1 MKTIIVQL
9 SNKDVTTKFGQKKVY
24 SIKADDGQWYS
35 CGFKKPTANAGDE
48 VEFQFTSTSYGN
60 QIDMATFVSLRGG
73 LSSGAT
79 AVPTPSAPPVVRPA
93 YGNKG
98 VFPIPALDG
107 QRAIVR
113 QNALTNAREM
123 WCHLN
128 TGSKDITEAD
138 VMGIIK
144 VARKFE
150 AYACGDLDREA
161 AEESL
166 AEEKVTKKAGK
177 AKPLGIEG
185 IED

>member
-1 MKTIIVQL
+1 MKTIVVQM

-79 AVPTPSAPPVVRPA
+79 AAPAASAPPVRPA

-113 QNALTNAREM
+113 QNALTNARELI
-123 WCHLN
+123 CALPAIGSN
-128 TGSKDITEAD
+128 TTDLLAAE
-138 VMGIIK
+138 IIRI
-144 VARKFE
+144 ARKFE

-166 AEEKVTKKAGK
+166 AEEKVTKKTGK

>member
-1 MKTIIVQL
+1 MKTIVVQL

-35 CGFKKPTANAGDE
+35 CGFKKPAANAGDE

-73 LSSGAT
+73 LSSGAP
-79 AVPTPSAPPVVRPA
+79 AVPSPAPAPVRPA

-113 QNALTNAREM
+113 QNALTNARELVVAKLAGEEK
-123 WCHLN
+123 LN
-128 TGSKDITEAD
+128 LESLTDTIVKI
-138 VMGIIK
+138 
-144 VARKFE
+144 ARKFE

-166 AEEKVTKKAGK
+166 EEEKKAKKTGK
-177 AKPLGIEG
+177 AKPIGIEG

>member
-1 MKTIIVQL
+1 MKTIVVQL

-73 LSSGAT
+73 LSSGA
-79 AVPTPSAPPVVRPA
+79 APSVPAATPVARPA

-113 QNALTNAREM
+113 QNALTNARELY
-123 WCHLN
+123 CSGYVGGVA
-128 TGSKDITEAD
+128 TTAD
-138 VMGIIK
+138 EIIDAVIK
-144 VARKFE
+144 IARKFE

-166 AEEKVTKKAGK
+166 EEEKKAKKTGK